1 MCHIID
7 AAPSIVIVQNKY
19 NTIQGRCTF
28 SVRINNLH
36 KMDILMQGRVLLLQH
51 ITLPNTTRLTAKR
64 K

>member
-19 NTIQGRCTF
+19 NTIQERCTF

-36 KMDILMQGRVLLLQH
+36 KMDILMQGRVLLLQR